1 MIHRRGDVPVSGR
14 IVQAEPDHV
23 VVGIKDGT
31 RQSIQRSEV
40 AVIDHPGNVVAVT
53 GLCLLTMAAWI
64 AGASGSQAEGLWTFG
79 IFGTPALAMT
89 VWGTSVFLRSKHAAA
104 NVESEMKRV
113 SLPDPS
119 RPYQPAPTWSGA
131 P

>member
-14 IVQAEPDHV
+14 IVESEPDYV
-23 VVGIKDGT
+23 VVGNRGGAP
-31 RQSIQRSEV
+31 RSVPRSEI
-40 AVIDHPGNVVAVT
+40 AAIDHPGNVVAVT
-53 GLCLLTMAAWI
+53 GLCLLTMVAWV
-64 AGASGSQAEGLWTFG
+64 AGSSGSQEDVLWTFA

-89 VWGTSVFLRSKHAAA
+89 AWGTSVFLRSKHAAA
-104 NVESEMKRV
+104 NVESETAR
-113 SLPDPS
+113 STRPDPS